1 MTNSKM
7 MARECRTGT
16 WLFRIN
22 PSDDRQ
28 LQRATIGG
36 SYSLLWTAP
45 NGERIL
51 DIHARGD
58 EVVIETDRHD
68 YVRTKSGNVNL
79 R

>member
-1 MTNSKM
+1 M
-7 MARECRTGT
+7 
-16 WLFRIN
+16 
-22 PSDDRQ
+22 
-28 LQRATIGG
+28 QRATIGG
-36 SYSLLWTAP
+36 GYSLLWTAP